1 MIERINTLLM
11 TSFQKLFI
19 NPQNLSEDFIKK
31 LCFLNN
37 IRSKYLT
44 VFLIICSSAF
54 TFYDISIIQKLA
66 DYKVFLIHFK
76 ADIIFLVFSFVFTI
90 YVYFNQVKT
99 HRNIQ
104 RHHKYVHGTI
114 SIFIL
119 LWSVFKSVTFIK
131 YGNGNYNIAVITIIT
146 TSFLYLFPL
155 MVYLSQLLFTLV
167 FAIIIS
173 LLFNFTIIE
182 IINDIFFIIIILFIS
197 MIISRYVFYLQLK
210 ILFKESEVMKYRS
223 KIKPSKGE

>member
-1 MIERINTLLM
+1 M
-11 TSFQKLFI
+11 TNFQKLFI
-19 NPQNLSEDFIKK
+19 NPQNLSGDFNKR
-31 LCFLNN
+31 LCFINN
-37 IRSKYLT
+37 VRSKYLT
-44 VFLIICSSAF
+44 VLLIICSSAF

-76 ADIIFLVFSFVFTI
+76 ADIVFLVFSFVFTLYI
-90 YVYFNQVKT
+90 FFNQVKM
-99 HRNIQ
+99 HKNIQ
-104 RHHKYVHGTI
+104 SHHKYVHGII
-114 SIFIL
+114 SISIL
-119 LWSVFKSVTFIK
+119 LWSVFKSVVFIK

-173 LLFNFTIIE
+173 LLYNLTIGE

-223 KIKPSKGE
+223 RIKSFNGE

>member
-1 MIERINTLLM
+1 M

-31 LCFLNN
+31 ICFLNN
-37 IRSKYLT
+37 VRSKYFT
-44 VFLIICSSAF
+44 VLLIICSSAF

-76 ADIIFLVFSFVFTI
+76 ADIIFLVFSFVFTLYI
-90 YVYFNQVKT
+90 FFNQVKT

-104 RHHKYVHGTI
+104 SHHKYVHGII

-119 LWSVFKSVTFIK
+119 LWSVFKSVIFIK

-155 MVYLSQLLFTLV
+155 MVYFSQLLFTFV

-173 LLFNFTIIE
+173 LLYNFTIGE
-182 IINDIFFIIIILFIS
+182 IINDIFFILIILFIS

-210 ILFKESEVMKYRS
+210 ILFKESEVMKYRGR
-223 KIKPSKGE
+223 IKSSKGE

>member
-1 MIERINTLLM
+1 M
-11 TSFQKLFI
+11 TNFQKLFI
-19 NPQNLSEDFIKK
+19 NPQNLSEDFSKR

-66 DYKVFLIHFK
+66 DYKVFLIHLK
-76 ADIIFLVFSFVFTI
+76 ADIVFLVFSFVFTI

-104 RHHKYVHGTI
+104 GHHKYVHGII

-119 LWSVFKSVTFIK
+119 LWSVFKSVIFIK
-131 YGNGNYNIAVITIIT
+131 YGDGNYNIAVITILT

-155 MVYLSQLLFTLV
+155 TVYLSQLLFTLV
-167 FAIIIS
+167 FAITIS
-173 LLFNFTIIE
+173 LLYNFTIGE
-182 IINDIFFIIIILFIS
+182 IINDIFFILIILFIS

-210 ILFKESEVMKYRS
+210 ILFKESEVMKYKNR
-223 KIKPSKGE
+223 IKSLNDA